1 MSDSSVELCNIQE
14 IEVAYNYNEC
24 SIANYLKNI
33 KELLEEILSAHET
46 LQEEYCGVQV
56 HRLF

>member
-1 MSDSSVELCNIQE
+1 MQG

-24 SIANYLKNI
+24 SIAKYLNNF
-33 KELLEEILSAHET
+33 KELLEEILSVLET
-46 LQEEYCGVQV
+46 LQEEYCGAQV